1 MRLRDARDVVAL
13 IFRDLEW
20 RMAGGVPGRRHL
32 SGESTMG
39 VLQKIRGL
47 YRFDGDDEPIV
58 VGSVLGTQ

>member
-1 MRLRDARDVVAL
+1 
-13 IFRDLEW
+13 
-20 RMAGGVPGRRHL
+20 
-32 SGESTMG
+32 MG